1 MHAIGCIAC
10 CACLSAGGLGDLE
23 ERGVGAHVAD
33 LEAREV
39 DAVDVGLGRAQVVL
53 RYAPQPEEGNW
64 NYMIQVTEHPAI
76 WEHLFNGG
84 HSTQVVVDNGIE
96 CFSHNDDTNKP
107 FT

>member
-39 DAVDVGLGRAQVVL
+39 DAVDVGLGHAQVVL
-53 RYAPQPEEGNW
+53 RDAAEPEIE
-64 NYMIQVTEHPAI
+64 VTFVQACRDLICTHCS
-76 WEHLFNGG
+76 N
-84 HSTQVVVDNGIE
+84 
-96 CFSHNDDTNKP
+96 C
-107 FT
+107 